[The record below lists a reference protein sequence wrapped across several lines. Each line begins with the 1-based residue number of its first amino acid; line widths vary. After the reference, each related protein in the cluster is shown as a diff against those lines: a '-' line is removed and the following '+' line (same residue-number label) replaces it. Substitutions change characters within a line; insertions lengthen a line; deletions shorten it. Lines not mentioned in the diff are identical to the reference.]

1 MFRKSRASK
10 MSVVEYAHYVGKPTF
25 HANESLAGKLRP
37 FGVKPLARRIG
48 ASIRTIETWFKGETA
63 PTWKHISQM
72 LADDELMCEVL
83 RAAGREDI
91 AELAEMKRNAERLK
105 TYLREI
111 ATDEQSQ

>member
-1 MFRKSRASK
+1 MFHKSKAPK
-10 MSVVEYAHYVGKPTF
+10 MSVAEYSHYGVRPTF
-25 HANESLAGKLRP
+25 QANESLAGKLRP

-91 AELAEMKRNAERLK
+91 AELAEMKRNADQLRS
-105 TYLREI
+105 YL
-111 ATDEQSQ
+111 TKGMQ